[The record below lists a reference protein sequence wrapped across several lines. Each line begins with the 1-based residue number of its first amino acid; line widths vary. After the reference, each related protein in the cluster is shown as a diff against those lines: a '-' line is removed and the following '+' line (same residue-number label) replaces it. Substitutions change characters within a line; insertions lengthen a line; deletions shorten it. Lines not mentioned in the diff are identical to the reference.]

1 MTDSATILVMGPSE
15 SVVRAAVD
23 AVASAPGVPRGVTV
37 KGVLADGPSVTF
49 VEAVAGARVSAM
61 PASPSVG
68 AGPSMSA
75 WAPPSA
81 GGSMFAGD
89 GSWGSSGGAAWG
101 PVGGDSWGDVEASA
115 DAPGEVPVPEI
126 RPPAP
131 SPVFPEEPTPRP
143 RRASGSTDMSGVPP
157 AIVDAARTLRRFVD
171 TEVPEGVLLRVMRA
185 RVKTGGDVQT
195 GLKDLCTLVKE
206 YGEDGPIMDTYSMVA
221 YALPRVREKQAHKVL
236 TAIFDVE

>member
-1 MTDSATILVMGPSE
+1 
-15 SVVRAAVD
+15 
-23 AVASAPGVPRGVTV
+23 
-37 KGVLADGPSVTF
+37 
-49 VEAVAGARVSAM
+49 
-61 PASPSVG
+61 
-68 AGPSMSA
+68 
-75 WAPPSA
+75 
-81 GGSMFAGD
+81 
-89 GSWGSSGGAAWG
+89 
-101 PVGGDSWGDVEASA
+101 
-115 DAPGEVPVPEI
+115 
-126 RPPAP
+126 
-131 SPVFPEEPTPRP
+131 
-143 RRASGSTDMSGVPP
+143 MSGVPP